1 MSSSSKKRAS
11 DNQSSDTSTTVNF
24 RAFTI
29 KADRPLYKVEFNVG
43 IVANIPDHK
52 GFLQSQ
58 LTHYVAILDTA
69 TERTRVSRKVIE
81 AAKLEPIEDSGF
93 EGHYLADIYLPNM
106 IRFSGVTV
114 TEIPPD
120 LGFQADC
127 LIGMD
132 ILSCADCSLSHKD
145 RKMMFSFRVP
155 PLGATDFVEEH
166 QRLYKG
172 AKRMV
177 TTAATRNQPCPCG
190 SGKRFKNCCGKI
202 H

>member
-11 DNQSSDTSTTVNF
+11 DNQPLDTSIKVNF
-24 RAFTI
+24 RAFTM
-29 KADRPLYKVEFNVG
+29 KVDRPLYRVEFKVG

-58 LTHYVAILDTA
+58 LTQYVAILDTA
-69 TERTRVSRKVIE
+69 TERTRVSRKAID

-93 EGHYLADIYLPNM
+93 EGYYLADIYLPNM

-145 RKMMFSFRVP
+145 KKMMFSFRVP
-155 PLGATDFVEEH
+155 PLGAMDFVEEH

-172 AKRMV
+172 EKRMV